1 MDFKLAPLAGLAR
14 FNAGLL
20 RRENDGKE
28 KWRVP

>member
-1 MDFKLAPLAGLAR
+1 MDLAPLAGLAR
-14 FNAGLL
+14 FDAGLL